1 MEPITWAFI
10 LTSILGGIIG
20 NRADAGFVGAWGTG
34 TKALASRIG
43 QGDQY
48 VNDELEKAVRR
59 SFLRALQTIASDS
72 LEQLTGGFQKYR
84 GIYVCSQENRQDVT
98 WLDQYLKKVEKQIT
112 QIGNDNLITV
122 PLESVQQIELLV
134 TPDGILNETLVEKA
148 KQQLIDSAAQEP
160 GTPELYRRIA
170 EESLFERLCLFFTY
184 EIKNNSA
191 VRDIFQTQL
200 LAKVNQILEGQAL
213 TLESMQLALKDI
225 TSSLPHLLNKLDS
238 LEIAV
243 QQLGYNQEQQFSEL
257 TSILLN
263 NATTLEDVKALLLEN
278 RQIHADL
285 EKLQQ
290 EARFILGDIRADIG
304 GLTLSRNNIVAE
316 ALEKL
321 SSTSLLEIGGAP
333 GVGKS
338 AILKVLVEHQ
348 KSERSVIVFSGDR
361 ITGTGWNGYASYL
374 QLTQPLDKLLLALS
388 NGAQTTIFID
398 GIDRINE
405 QGKRTVINDL
415 FRTLAEL
422 SGDENDSP
430 RWVVVYSAR
439 EENIQDVYRWLNWQL
454 LGKPITLR
462 VSELTLDELQ
472 RVAEHSPRLRPL
484 LYLEQLSPVLK
495 TPLMLSLLEDVR
507 MLPNSGELPPLATE
521 IEISKVWWERMV
533 GDEGSVT
540 GRDRKSSLLKVG
552 RRVVRSPGKLFPTED
567 DASPESIV
575 SLKSDRILSQDPER
589 ELYRFSHDLLEDWVM
604 YRVLDQH
611 REELPVYLREIGE
624 PFGLY
629 RAVQLLGI
637 ALLENSE
644 TADPWIELLEKI
656 EGASE
661 LSVRWRQALLT
672 APLVS
677 PRSDELLN
685 KAKPL
690 LMADNARRLIE
701 LLIAVRTLEVMPDF
715 SLLNLFMEEEIK
727 VSDRLMPI
735 LMSNPIPRWSVWQPF
750 MGWLLKHIHHLPI
763 NTRSEVIKLME
774 IWQVK
779 SQVGSIYR
787 KEIGEIAMIW
797 LHESE
802 AGEN

>member
-20 NRADAGFVGAWGTG
+20 NRADASFMRAWGSG
-34 TKALASRIG
+34 TKALASRIR
-43 QGDQY
+43 QGDRY

-59 SFLRALQTIASDS
+59 SFLRALQTVASDS
-72 LEQLTGGFQKYR
+72 LEQLTEGFKKYR
-84 GIYVCSQENRQDVT
+84 GVYVCSSENRQDVA
-98 WLDQYLKKVEKQIT
+98 WLEQYLKQVEKQIAQAENVSST
-112 QIGNDNLITV
+112 DF
-122 PLESVQQIELLV
+122 PLESVEQIELLI
-134 TPDGILNETLVEKA
+134 TPDGILNETLVEQV
-148 KQQLIDSAAQEP
+148 KQKLIESATQES

-170 EESLFERLCLFFTY
+170 EDSLFERVCVCFAY
-184 EIKNNSA
+184 EIKGNSA

-200 LAKVNQILEGQAL
+200 LAKVNQILEGHTL
-213 TLESMQLALKDI
+213 TLENVQLSLKDI
-225 TSSLPHLLNKLDS
+225 TSSLPRLLSKLEF
-238 LEIAV
+238 LEISV
-243 QQLGYNQEQQFSEL
+243 QQLGYSQEQQFSEF

-263 NATTLEDVKALLLEN
+263 NTTTLEDVKALLLEN
-278 RQIHADL
+278 RQVRGDI

-290 EARFILGDIRADIG
+290 EAKFILDEIRTDIG
-304 GLTLSRNNIVAE
+304 GLTLNRTDVIAG
-316 ALEKL
+316 ALDKL
-321 SSTSLLEIGGAP
+321 SNTSLLEIGGLP
-333 GVGKS
+333 GTGKS
-338 AILKVLVEHQ
+338 AVLKALAEYRGNQGPV
-348 KSERSVIVFSGDR
+348 VIFSGDR
-361 ITGTGWNGYASYL
+361 ITGTGWSSYASHL
-374 QLTQPLDKLLLALS
+374 QLTQPLDKLLLSLS
-388 NGAQTTIFID
+388 DGAQTTIFID

-422 SGDENDSP
+422 SGDENDSS
-430 RWVVVYSAR
+430 RWIVVYSAR
-439 EENIQDVYRWLNWQL
+439 EENIQDVYRWLNWQI
-454 LGKPITLR
+454 LGTPVRLQ
-462 VSELTLDELQ
+462 VPELTLDELQ

-484 LYLEQLSPVLK
+484 LYIEQLSPVLK
-495 TPLMLSLLEDVR
+495 NPLMLSLLEDVR
-507 MLPNSGELPPLATE
+507 MLPNSEELPPLATE
-521 IEISKVWWERMV
+521 IEISKVWWERIV
-533 GDEGSVT
+533 GDEGSVI
-540 GRDRKSSLLKVG
+540 GRDRKNSLLRVG
-552 RRVVRSPGKLFPTED
+552 RRVIRSPGRLFPAED

-629 RAVQLLGI
+629 RTVQLLGI

-644 TADPWIELLEKI
+644 TADSWIELLEQI

-690 LMADNARRLIE
+690 IIADNARRLIE

-715 SLLNLFMEEEIK
+715 SLLNLFTEAEIK

-750 MGWLLKHIHHLPI
+750 MGWLLRHIHHLPI
-763 NTRSEVIKLME
+763 NARLEIIKLME
-774 IWQVK
+774 IWQVR
-779 SQVGSIYR
+779 SPVGSIYR
-787 KEIGEIAMIW
+787 KEIGEIAMMW
-797 LHESE
+797 LRESE
-802 AGEN
+802 AGED